1 MNTCAIV
8 RKKQSKINET
18 DDVKNMDEEVHQF
31 QRRVVPKIFLSN
43 IMTILIFLLSF
54 YDYLSWKIAGIE
66 G

>member
-1 MNTCAIV
+1 M
-8 RKKQSKINET
+8 NET
-18 DDVKNMDEEVHQF
+18 DAVKNVDEEAHQF

-54 YDYLSWKIAGIE
+54 YDYLPWKITGIE